1 MYGMAPLGSE
11 DPMVL
16 FITCMIPA
24 TEMKAFFF
32 YPAAPAHFSFR
43 SFQDLDLIS
52 HIESCNEM
60 TL

>member
-24 TEMKAFFF
+24 TAMKPFFF
-32 YPAAPAHFSFR
+32 YPAASVHFSFG
-43 SFQDLDLIS
+43 SFQDLI
-52 HIESCNEM
+52 
-60 TL
+60 